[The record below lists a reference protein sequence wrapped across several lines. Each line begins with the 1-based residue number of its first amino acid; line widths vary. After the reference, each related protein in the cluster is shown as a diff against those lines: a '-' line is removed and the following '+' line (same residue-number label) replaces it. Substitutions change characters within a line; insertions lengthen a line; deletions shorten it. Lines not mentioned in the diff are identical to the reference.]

1 VIVEN
6 SGYGSTWAGPIGAFM
21 MEKYL
26 NDTIAT
32 DRLAEVER
40 ISNADLIPSAIKEWY
55 VRKDNQ
61 RQARLAQE
69 AANKAAEMNEEE
81 ENTEKAPAV
90 GPKAE
95 EPKKEKGS
103 KKSTKANT
111 ALFLQA
117 DDRFKVKKSKA

>member
-1 VIVEN
+1 
-6 SGYGSTWAGPIGAFM
+6 M

-40 ISNADLIPSAIKEWY
+40 IANADLVPSAIKEWY

-61 RQARLAQE
+61 RQAKLALE

-81 ENTEKAPAV
+81 ENADKNADKNQGINKKLTEEQLEIAPT
-90 GPKAE
+90 KE
-95 EPKKEKGS
+95 EPKKGKDS
-103 KKSTKANT
+103 KKTTKANT
-111 ALFLQA
+111 ALFLHA